1 MNNIDEAKKVVDT
14 EIKALSELKDIIGED
29 FEAILN
35 LITNCKGKVILCG
48 MGKSGHVAKKISA
61 TLASLGTPSFFLHP
75 GEAQHGDMGMVSADD
90 VVILISNSGETD
102 EILRIVQ
109 PLKVIGAITV
119 AITAGRDSTLA
130 KECDVTQLMPNTPEA
145 CSLKLAPTSSTTA
158 VMAYGDALAV
168 VASKIYGFTKD
179 DFGLFHPAGALGK
192 KLLIRVKDLMASE
205 DDIPIV
211 KSGCLMTEAI
221 WEMSKKRLGMLIVV
235 DEENKLIGLLTDGDL
250 RRAIEKHIDL
260 YNGIIDEA
268 MTVHPYTISE
278 DMLAV
283 KALQKLKDRHI
294 NNYPV
299 VNDDD
304 KVIGAITWQMIV
316 NAGIV

>member
-1 MNNIDEAKKVVDT
+1 MNNIDEAKKVIDI
-14 EIKALSELKDIIGED
+14 EINALIELKDSIGQD
-29 FEAILN
+29 FEEILY

-75 GEAQHGDMGMVSADD
+75 AEAQHGDMGMVSADD

-102 EILRIVQ
+102 EILRILQ
-109 PLKVIGAITV
+109 PLKIIGATTV
-119 AITAGRDSTLA
+119 AITAGIDSTLA
-130 KECDVTQLMPNTPEA
+130 KECDVAQLMPNVPEA
-145 CSLKLAPTSSTTA
+145 CNLKLAPTSSTTA
-158 VMAYGDALAV
+158 VMAYGDALSV
-168 VASKIYGFTKD
+168 VASQIYGFTKE
-179 DFGLFHPAGALGK
+179 DFGLFHPAGSLGK

-211 KSGCLMTEAI
+211 KSGCLMSDAI
-221 WEMSKKRLGMLIVV
+221 WEMSRKTLGMLVIV
-235 DEENKLIGLLTDGDL
+235 DGDDKLIGLLTDGDL

-260 YNGIIDEA
+260 YNGTVDDA
-268 MTVHPYTISE
+268 MTHHPYTISE
-278 DMLAV
+278 DILAIN
-283 KALQKLKDRHI
+283 ALQKLKERHI

-299 VNDDD
+299 VDDNNR
-304 KVIGAITWQMIV
+304 VIGAITWQMIV

>member
-1 MNNIDEAKKVVDT
+1 
-14 EIKALSELKDIIGED
+14 
-29 FEAILN
+29 
-35 LITNCKGKVILCG
+35 

-168 VASKIYGFTKD
+168 VASKIYGFTRMILD
-179 DFGLFHPAGALGK
+179 CF
-192 KLLIRVKDLMASE
+192 I
-205 DDIPIV
+205 
-211 KSGCLMTEAI
+211 
-221 WEMSKKRLGMLIVV
+221 
-235 DEENKLIGLLTDGDL
+235 
-250 RRAIEKHIDL
+250 RRALLVKNCL
-260 YNGIIDEA
+260 
-268 MTVHPYTISE
+268 SE
-278 DMLAV
+278 
-283 KALQKLKDRHI
+283 LKI
-294 NNYPV
+294 
-299 VNDDD
+299 
-304 KVIGAITWQMIV
+304 
-316 NAGIV
+316 

>member
-1 MNNIDEAKKVVDT
+1 MNNIDEAKKVIDI
-14 EIKALSELKDIIGED
+14 EINALVELKNSIGED
-29 FEAILN
+29 FAKILD
-35 LITNCKGKVILCG
+35 LITNCTGKVILCG

-90 VVILISNSGETD
+90 VVMLISNSGETD
-102 EILRIVQ
+102 EILRILQ
-109 PLKVIGAITV
+109 PLKVIGATTV

-130 KECDVTQLMPNTPEA
+130 RECDVVQLMPKTPEA

-158 VMAYGDALAV
+158 VMAYGDALSV
-168 VASKIYGFTKD
+168 VASQIYGFTKE
-179 DFGLFHPAGALGK
+179 DFGLFHPAGSLGK

-205 DDIPIV
+205 EDIPIV
-211 KSGCLMTEAI
+211 QRGCLMTDAI
-221 WEMSKKRLGMLIVV
+221 WEMSRKRLGMLIVV
-235 DEENKLIGLLTDGDL
+235 DKDEKLIGLLTDGDL
-250 RRAIEKHIDL
+250 RRAIEKHVDL
-260 YNGIIDEA
+260 YNGTVDEA
-268 MTVHPYTISE
+268 MTIHPYTIGA

-283 KALQKLKDRHI
+283 NALQKLKERHI

-299 VNDDD
+299 VNEDSR
-304 KVIGAITWQMIV
+304 VIGAITWQMIV